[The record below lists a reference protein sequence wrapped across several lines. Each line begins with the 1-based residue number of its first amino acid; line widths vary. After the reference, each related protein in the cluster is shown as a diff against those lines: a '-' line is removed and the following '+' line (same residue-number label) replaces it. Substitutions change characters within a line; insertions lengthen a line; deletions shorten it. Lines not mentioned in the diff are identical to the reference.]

1 MNPCILQL
9 CLSSLQTVNVK
20 ACFLHV
26 QNNLIG
32 KINTIKLIIVI
43 EDIITIF
50 MQFVMKGLI
59 RRIIYNRDRAD
70 ECGLSC
76 QTADSRGISVFC
88 RLWHGTGL

>member
-1 MNPCILQL
+1 MNPCILLL

-43 EDIITIF
+43 EDIIAIF
-50 MQFVMKGLI
+50 MQLVMNNLENIAIEREEDACIGIFLI
-59 RRIIYNRDRAD
+59 I
-70 ECGLSC
+70 
-76 QTADSRGISVFC
+76 
-88 RLWHGTGL
+88 

>member
-1 MNPCILQL
+1 MNLGILLL

-50 MQFVMKGLI
+50 MQLVMNNLENIAIEREEDACIGIFLI
-59 RRIIYNRDRAD
+59 I
-70 ECGLSC
+70 
-76 QTADSRGISVFC
+76 
-88 RLWHGTGL
+88 

>member
-1 MNPCILQL
+1 MNLGILLL

-43 EDIITIF
+43 EDIIAIF
-50 MQFVMKGLI
+50 MQLVMNNLENIAIEREEDACIGIFLI
-59 RRIIYNRDRAD
+59 I
-70 ECGLSC
+70 
-76 QTADSRGISVFC
+76 
-88 RLWHGTGL
+88 

>member
-50 MQFVMKGLI
+50 MQLVMNNLENIAIEREEDACIGIFLI
-59 RRIIYNRDRAD
+59 I
-70 ECGLSC
+70 
-76 QTADSRGISVFC
+76 
-88 RLWHGTGL
+88 

>member
-1 MNPCILQL
+1 MNPGILLL

-32 KINTIKLIIVI
+32 KINTIII

-50 MQFVMKGLI
+50 MQFVMNNLENIAIEREEDACIGIFLI
-59 RRIIYNRDRAD
+59 I
-70 ECGLSC
+70 
-76 QTADSRGISVFC
+76 
-88 RLWHGTGL
+88 